1 MPEKIPLQPL
11 RGMRD
16 ILHPDAGDLVWLA
29 NTFRDVAKLYGYVE
43 VIPPTLERFALFA
56 LKSGE
61 EIRRTM
67 YVFKDKAGREV
78 ALRPEVTASVARMYL
93 GKMRGLPKPV
103 RVMYVANCFRYE
115 EPQHARYREFYQAG
129 VELIGSSDILGDA
142 ETMSLLDEFL
152 GRAGLEGYRFKVDN
166 VGIHRAVMRRAGI
179 LEEEQDRVLHLM
191 DKKLYEEAIA
201 AARRAAT
208 DRNMVDVLAQLAEG
222 PGLDELGEILSGI
235 PEAVE
240 EAERLRSLVDILSG
254 AMPGRIHVD
263 LSFARGLAYYTGIIY
278 EVEVPELGVSVAG
291 GGRYDTLIELYGGEP
306 TPSTG
311 FAAGLDRL
319 LLALR
324 MQGRQILAEKAGRVL
339 IIPLV
344 PEAEAAALMLARRLH
359 GQGVRAELYH
369 GRTRRLGKALSYA
382 SDAGY
387 RYTVI
392 IGRAELEEGAY
403 TLRDMESREQR
414 RLGLEELVESVSR
427 RT

>member
-43 VIPPTLERFALFA
+43 VMPPTLERFALFA

-93 GKMRGLPKPV
+93 DKMRGLPKPV

-179 LEEEQDRVLHLM
+179 PEEEQDRVLHLM

-208 DRNMVDVLAQLAEG
+208 DRKMVDVLAQLAEG
-222 PGLDELGEILSGI
+222 PGLNELREVLSGI
-235 PEAVE
+235 SEAME

-324 MQGRQILAEKAGRVL
+324 MQGRQFLSEKVNRVL
-339 IIPLV
+339 IIPLI
-344 PEAEAAALMLARRLH
+344 PEAEAAALILARRLH
-359 GQGVRAELYH
+359 EQGVQAELYH

-414 RLGLEELVESVSR
+414 RLSLEELVESVSR

>member
-16 ILHPDAGDLVWLA
+16 ILHPEAGDLVWLT

-61 EIRRTM
+61 EIRKTM

-93 GKMRGLPKPV
+93 DKMRGLPKPV
-103 RVMYVANCFRYE
+103 RAMYVANCFRYE

-142 ETMSLLDEFL
+142 ETISLLDEFL
-152 GRAGLEGYRFKVDN
+152 GRAGLEGYRFRVGN

-179 LEEEQDRVLHLM
+179 PEEEQDRILHLM
-191 DKKLYEEAIA
+191 DKKLYEEAVA

-208 DRNMVDVLAQLAEG
+208 DRNTIDVLAQLAEG
-222 PGLDELGEILSGI
+222 PGLDELGEMLSDM
-235 PEAVE
+235 PEAAE
-240 EAERLRSLVDILSG
+240 EAERLRSLVDILLG
-254 AMPGRIHVD
+254 TMPGRIHVD

-324 MQGRQILAEKAGRVL
+324 MQGRQSLVEKASRVL

-344 PEAEAAALMLARRLH
+344 PEAEAAALALARRLH
-359 GQGVRAELYH
+359 GRGVRAELYH

-387 RYTVI
+387 KYTVI
-392 IGRAELEEGAY
+392 IGRVELEEEAY
-403 TLRDMESREQR
+403 TLRDMESREQK
-414 RLGLEELVESVSR
+414 RLGLEELVERLSR